1 MILLILYCVLWLNV
15 FQQKLLP
22 LGLKSQ
28 NLLHHLLKQRYRLRR
43 QGLAPRANIIA
54 QKINALISRNRSN
67 SLSKLSTS
75 NTKELWAAVKKTR
88 CPCHTVNGSMV
99 LREPNAINKYFVNI
113 ASKDMYDPSELDHFR
128 CDKSGD
134 FQPLTNIE
142 VEQLLRNTKLTAAG
156 CDDIPAWLLRSC
168 SFELADVVA

>member
-1 MILLILYCVLWLNV
+1 MGCRQEY
-15 FQQKLLP
+15 
-22 LGLKSQ
+22 SQ
-28 NLLHHLLKQRYRLRR
+28 WFY
-43 QGLAPRANIIA
+43 GFTRA
-54 QKINALISRNRSN
+54 K
-67 SLSKLSTS
+67 
-75 NTKELWAAVKKTR
+75 
-88 CPCHTVNGSMV
+88 C
-99 LREPNAINKYFVNI
+99 KYFANI

-156 CDDIPAWLLRSC
+156 CGDIHAWLLRSC